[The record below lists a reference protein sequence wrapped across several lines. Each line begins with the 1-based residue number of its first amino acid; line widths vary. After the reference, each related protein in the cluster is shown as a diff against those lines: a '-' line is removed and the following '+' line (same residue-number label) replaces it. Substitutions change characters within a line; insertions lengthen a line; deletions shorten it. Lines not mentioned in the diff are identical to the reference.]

1 MITRTRSYPVD
12 ALDPKV
18 KHYSRMN
25 FNLADLEAADVDPE
39 GWPIWSETVGLD
51 IVDQMAR
58 FDRGQEGISRYLSSS
73 SWMRSAP
80 SP

>member
-25 FNLADLEAADVDPE
+25 FNLADLEAADVNPE
-39 GWPIWSETVGLD
+39 GWPIWSETGGVRPK
-51 IVDQMAR
+51 QS
-58 FDRGQEGISRYLSSS
+58 SRRHVRLS
-73 SWMRSAP
+73 
-80 SP
+80 